1 MKASWKGR
9 TALAARLA
17 RLIRMALTQ
26 RTLPHVDDLARQ
38 LSVHARTVR
47 RDLEALRAGGVSVP
61 PLRLW
66 REEGINEYRG
76 HTAPGHVVQGRRT
89 A

>member
-1 MKASWKGR
+1 MQIGR
-9 TALAARLA
+9 GVLAARLA

-38 LSVHARTVR
+38 LSVCSRTIR
-47 RDLEALRAGGVSVP
+47 RDLEALRDGGVPVP
-61 PLRLW
+61 PVRTF
-66 REEGINEYRG
+66 REGGINDDRG
-76 HTAPGHVVQGRRT
+76 HVSIGRAVEGRRT